1 MAKNERTFTIAGTSI
16 VNGRHTFRFTN
27 GKINLGVNMLKHKGH
42 RAIKF
47 MELPSP
53 MTKVQAMA
61 FLMKNGIKGVLPTRA
76 ADKRKKSPLQ
86 VEAEKLAGKAAKISA
101 AHRARKEQAAA
112 TPDATPVEVPAAEQV
127 AV

>member
-1 MAKNERTFTIAGTSI
+1 MAKTEKTFTIAGTSI

-27 GKINLGVNMLKHKGH
+27 GKVNLRVNMLKHKGH

-61 FLMKNGIKGVLPTRA
+61 FLMKNGVKGVLPTRA
-76 ADKRKKSPLQ
+76 ANKRKKSPLQ
-86 VEAEKLAGKAAKISA
+86 MEAEKLADKAAKISA
-101 AHRARKEQAAA
+101 AHRARKEQND
-112 TPDATPVEVPAAEQV
+112 PVPAAEPVQVTESV